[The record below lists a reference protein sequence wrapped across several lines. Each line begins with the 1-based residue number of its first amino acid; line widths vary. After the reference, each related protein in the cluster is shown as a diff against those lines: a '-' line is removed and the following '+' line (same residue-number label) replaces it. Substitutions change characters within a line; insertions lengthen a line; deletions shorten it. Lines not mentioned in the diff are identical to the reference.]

1 MVGRGPA
8 ESQSYNLYE
17 MIMCRDIISSAF
29 EVITWSPTNF
39 SLSLLYVA
47 QTSVCDSG
55 PTRSQT
61 EVCATRLDKLKFVG
75 LWRPIMDINQLE
87 VVVAVARE
95 KSFSRAA
102 ETLHRTQPAVSQAI
116 RRLEAELGEPL
127 FDRSSKDG
135 TLTAA
140 GVVLFEFAQQ
150 MLNLRHHAHTAL
162 KELKDLHRGKLTLS
176 ANEYTVMYLLPLVPL
191 FRARHPHI
199 KIEVKRSL
207 ASRIASE
214 ILGRETEL
222 GIVSFKPNDPTV
234 AAMPVLMDELALIV
248 APEHPLAAKATVSVR
263 ELGAESFIAH
273 NVPSPYRERVI
284 RTFEKYKTPLNISM
298 ELPTLEAIK
307 RFVERGMGVAL
318 VPRLTAQAEIAR
330 GQLAALTV
338 REMKLERRLHLI
350 YRKGAT
356 LSHAARA
363 FLRVAKELQKAG
375 A

>member
-1 MVGRGPA
+1 
-8 ESQSYNLYE
+8 
-17 MIMCRDIISSAF
+17 
-29 EVITWSPTNF
+29 
-39 SLSLLYVA
+39 
-47 QTSVCDSG
+47 
-55 PTRSQT
+55 
-61 EVCATRLDKLKFVG
+61 
-75 LWRPIMDINQLE
+75 MDINQLE

-214 ILGRETEL
+214 VLGRETEL
-222 GIVSFKPNDPTV
+222 GIVSFKPNDRTV

-248 APEHPLAAKATVSVR
+248 APEHPLAGKATVSVR

-318 VPRLTAQAEIAR
+318 VPRLTAQTEIAR

-363 FLRVAKELQKAG
+363 FLRVAKELQKTG
-375 A
+375 V